1 LIESSKL
8 TFMKRI
14 IFILLAF
21 LPMVAVAQVEYDT
34 VTVIDPEDFVEA
46 LTIDT
51 ADVQLF
57 SKKAGVWR
65 RINLQTIKSWI
76 LPDADKGDVTVS
88 SGGTVWNIDAGV
100 VGPTELA
107 STAVVA
113 GSYTLTNITVD
124 ADGRITAA
132 ANGTEV
138 DGSVTNEAW
147 TIDGD
152 DADTE
157 VISNQTVVFQGA
169 GITAT
174 DYNPGTNTLL
184 ITSTEVDGS
193 TTNEAWTID
202 GDAGDTEVISN
213 QTVLF
218 DGTGIVATT
227 YTASTN
233 TLQITAT
240 EVDGSVTNE
249 AWTID
254 GDDADTE
261 VISNQT
267 VKFQGGGIVVT
278 DYVPGTDILTITG
291 TEVDGSITNEG
302 SLTVGAGTSTTSL
315 INSNT
320 SGSTA
325 VTLEAGA
332 NIVLSE
338 AGNVI
343 TIAASG
349 GGAPGDGDYGDITV
363 SGTGDGLEY

>member
-1 LIESSKL
+1 
-8 TFMKRI
+8 
-14 IFILLAF
+14 
-21 LPMVAVAQVEYDT
+21 VADNS
-34 VTVIDPEDFVEA
+34 
-46 LTIDT
+46 L
-51 ADVQLF
+51 
-57 SKKAGVWR
+57 
-65 RINLQTIKSWI
+65 
-76 LPDADKGDVTVS
+76 
-88 SGGTVWNIDAGV
+88 
-100 VGPTELA
+100 
-107 STAVVA
+107 
-113 GSYTLTNITVD
+113 
-124 ADGRITAA
+124 
-132 ANGTEV
+132 
-138 DGSVTNEAW
+138 
-147 TIDGD
+147 
-152 DADTE
+152 
-157 VISNQTVVFQGA
+157 
-169 GITAT
+169 TAT
-174 DYNPGTNTLL
+174 DLSVNVV
-184 ITSTEVDGS
+184 SSVDGV
-193 TTNEAWTID
+193 TNDGGNID
-202 GDAGDTEVISN
+202 LIQG
-213 QTVLF
+213 
-218 DGTGIVATT
+218 GIVTITPDDGA
-227 YTASTN
+227 N
-233 TLQITAT
+233 TITISAT

-363 SGTGDGLEY
+363 SGTGTVWNIDASAVGATEVADNSLTATDLSVNVVSSVDGVTNDGGNIDLIQGGIVTITPDDGANTITISATEVDGSTTNEAWTIDGTTPIRR